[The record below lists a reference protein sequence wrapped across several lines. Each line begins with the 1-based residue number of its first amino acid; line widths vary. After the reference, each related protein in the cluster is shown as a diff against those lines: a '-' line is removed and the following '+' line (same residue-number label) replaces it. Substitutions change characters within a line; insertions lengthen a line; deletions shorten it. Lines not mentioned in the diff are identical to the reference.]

1 MRPERSV
8 PKSPSPSRNR
18 SLSTNYARIRLDISR
33 LVIAGVGT
41 EVGKTVAAAVFVEA
55 LQADYWK
62 PVQSG
67 YPPDSDTETVRSL
80 VSNGRSRFHPEAYRL
95 REPLSPHAAA
105 AEEGVVIDPAQLVVP
120 TTNRLVIELAGG
132 LMVPLTATY
141 LNIDWLEQLGYP
153 VVLVTRNYLGSI
165 NHTLLS
171 VEALRAR
178 RIPIAGLV
186 INGPSVPATESV
198 LLTYTDLPCLL
209 RLAEESLLTSAT
221 ISDYAA
227 TVSLDDLSI
236 AD

>member
-1 MRPERSV
+1 MTTHRF
-8 PKSPSPSRNR
+8 
-18 SLSTNYARIRLDISR
+18 
-33 LVIAGVGT
+33 VIAGIGT
-41 EVGKTVAAAVFVEA
+41 EVGKTVASAVLVEA

-80 VSNGRSRFHPEAYRL
+80 VSNGRSQFHPEVYRL

-105 AEEGVVIDPAQLVVP
+105 VAEGIVIDPAQLIAPP
-120 TTNRLVIELAGG
+120 TTNSLLVELAGG
-132 LMVPLTATY
+132 LMVPLTPTY
-141 LNIDWLEQLGYP
+141 LNIDWLERLGFP

-178 RIPIAGLV
+178 QIPIAGLV

-198 LLTYTDLPCLL
+198 LMDYTGLPCLL
-209 RLAEESLLTSAT
+209 RLSDEPVLTRET
-221 ISDYAA
+221 IKAYASS
-227 TVSLDDLSI
+227 VKMPG
-236 AD
+236 